1 MPKFQENTGF
11 KLPGLGSKEKDTP
24 GNFREDQGVENVG
37 WCDTTDYH
45 MLPKGSS
52 PLLATEEPKDW
63 LVPDYYHTTYTG
75 SSWPTRS
82 KKGKK
87 EKVEE
92 GEEPKT
98 PEAKINTPEY
108 NPNLPNVDLTVPDLT
123 SKGGDNRDTAK
134 FVNRTTTAAKEV
146 YTPPKITEEGTAA
159 YNALTPE
166 QRKAQDE
173 KYKRLNTKII
183 PGETKEETTYEC
195 YGKICSEKEWKK
207 IRGQ

>member
-37 WCDTTDYH
+37 YCDTTDYH

-92 GEEPKT
+92 GEDTVKANINYDMEDPKIEV
-98 PEAKINTPEY
+98 PDMK
-108 NPNLPNVDLTVPDLT
+108 VPDLT
-123 SKGGDNRDTAK
+123 GGGGGGDNRDTAK

-146 YTPPKITEEGTAA
+146 YTPPKITEAGTEA

-173 KYKRLNTKII
+173 KYIRLNTKII
-183 PGETKEETTYEC
+183 PGGTKEEITYEC
-195 YGKICSEKEWKK
+195 YGKPCSEEEWKK